1 MYFLYYVQKHSV
13 QWENEKGTWQLHKNT
28 NEKVKEY
35 FPAHMRMGLFTNY
48 IDKIFAFFDHLPPCV
63 DIFYGMNVDKK

>member
-1 MYFLYYVQKHSV
+1 MYIIYYEQKHSA

-35 FPAHMRMGLFTNY
+35 FPAHMRKLVSYTVDPECMLLQY
-48 IDKIFAFFDHLPPCV
+48 IT
-63 DIFYGMNVDKK
+63 